1 MMGGVDIGWD
11 GVCDIKIPIVCLY
24 YRYAVDSFD
33 IRSRDTKEPVYL
45 PPIYTDSLFNY
56 KS

>member
-1 MMGGVDIGWD
+1 MGGVDIGWD